1 MMENDYGFGA
11 PPIGRPADI
20 VDAPPA
26 APFRAIMFTIIGG
39 DGKEY
44 GPVPANQLRD
54 WIAAG
59 RANLD
64 TQAKAAGSAE
74 WRRVGDYVEFG
85 APSLVAPAIP
95 SEGADQ
101 AALPLTEPA
110 AASPAASAPLANRGE
125 RLLAQ
130 ILDNVIGL
138 ACALP
143 GLILM
148 ALAAARAGFGFGTD
162 LDKLTTAA
170 GFSAGLM
177 VTLAALVALAAVQL
191 WMVVTSGQTIGKR
204 VLDLRIVTFE
214 DGTNPGFVKVFL
226 LRAVLPAVLGAI
238 PLIGL
243 PFTLADYGFIF
254 RADRRCL
261 HDLIAG
267 TKVIKV

>member
-1 MMENDYGFGA
+1 
-11 PPIGRPADI
+11 
-20 VDAPPA
+20 
-26 APFRAIMFTIIGG
+26 MFTIIGG

-64 TQAKAAGSAE
+64 TQAKAAGSEE

-95 SEGADQ
+95 SEGADP

-110 AASPAASAPLANRGE
+110 TASAAASAPLASRGE

-130 ILDNVIGL
+130 VLDNVIGL

-143 GLILM
+143 GLVMM
-148 ALAAARAGFGFGTD
+148 ALAAVSAGFGFGTD

-204 VLDLRIVTFE
+204 VLDLRIVTFQDE
-214 DGTNPGFVKVFL
+214 TNPGFVKVFL
-226 LRAVLPAVLGAI
+226 LRAVLPALIGAI
-238 PLIGL
+238 PLIGV
-243 PFTLADYGFIF
+243 PFALTDYCFIF
-254 RADRRCL
+254 RPDRRCI

>member
-1 MMENDYGFGA
+1 MALA
-11 PPIGRPADI
+11 PPWRAPIRRPTDT

-26 APFRAIMFTIIGG
+26 PRFLPLMFTIIGG

-64 TQAKAAGSAE
+64 TQAKAAGSEE

-85 APSLVAPAIP
+85 APALVAPP
-95 SEGADQ
+95 KPGKDADP
-101 AALPLTEPA
+101 AALPPPA
-110 AASPAASAPLANRGE
+110 SAAETAPLAGRGE

-143 GLILM
+143 GLIMM
-148 ALAAARAGFGFGTD
+148 ALAAARAGLGFGTT

-170 GFSAGLM
+170 GFGAGLM
-177 VTLAALVALAAVQL
+177 VALAAVLALAAVQL

-204 VLDLRIVTFE
+204 VLGVRIVTFQDE
-214 DGTNPGFVKVFL
+214 TNPGFVKVFL
-226 LRAVLPAVLGAI
+226 LRAMLPAVVGAI
-238 PLIGL
+238 PLIGV

>member
-1 MMENDYGFGA
+1 
-11 PPIGRPADI
+11 
-20 VDAPPA
+20 
-26 APFRAIMFTIIGG
+26 MFTIIGG

-64 TQAKAAGSAE
+64 TQAKAAGSEE

-85 APSLVAPAIP
+85 APSPVAPAIP
-95 SEGADQ
+95 SEEADP
-101 AALPLTEPA
+101 AALPVPETA
-110 AASPAASAPLANRGE
+110 AASAPLAGRGE

-130 ILDNVIGL
+130 TLDNVIGL

-143 GLILM
+143 GLIMM
-148 ALAAARAGFGFGTD
+148 ALAAVSAGFGLGTD

-170 GFSAGLM
+170 GFGAGLM

-204 VLDLRIVTFE
+204 VLDLRIVTFQDE
-214 DGTNPGFVKVFL
+214 ANPGFVKVFL
-226 LRAVLPAVLGAI
+226 LRAVLPALIGAI
-238 PLIGL
+238 PLIGV
-243 PFTLADYGFIF
+243 PFALTDYCFIF
-254 RADRRCL
+254 RPDRRCL

>member
-1 MMENDYGFGA
+1 
-11 PPIGRPADI
+11 
-20 VDAPPA
+20 
-26 APFRAIMFTIIGG
+26 MFTIIGG

-44 GPVPANQLRD
+44 GPVPANQLRE

-64 TQAKAAGSAE
+64 TKAKAHGADE
-74 WRRVGDYVEFG
+74 WRRLGDYVDFG
-85 APSLVAPAIP
+85 APAPVPP
-95 SEGADQ
+95 SISGAD
-101 AALPLTEPA
+101 ADTSEAPLPEPVA
-110 AASPAASAPLANRGE
+110 ETAPLAGRRE

-143 GLILM
+143 GLIMM
-148 ALAAARAGFGFGTD
+148 ALAAARAGLGFGTT

-170 GFSAGLM
+170 GFGAGLM
-177 VTLAALVALAAVQL
+177 VALAALLALAAVQL

-204 VLDLRIVTFE
+204 VLGVRIVTFQDE
-214 DGTNPGFVKVFL
+214 TNPGFVKVFL
-226 LRAVLPAVLGAI
+226 LRAVLPALVGAI
-238 PLIGL
+238 PLIGV
-243 PFTLADYGFIF
+243 PFALADYGFIF

>member
-1 MMENDYGFGA
+1 
-11 PPIGRPADI
+11 
-20 VDAPPA
+20 
-26 APFRAIMFTIIGG
+26 MFTIIGG

-64 TQAKAAGSAE
+64 TQAKAAGSEE

-85 APSLVAPAIP
+85 APSPVAPAIP
-95 SEGADQ
+95 SEEADP
-101 AALPLTEPA
+101 AALPVPETA
-110 AASPAASAPLANRGE
+110 AASAPLAGRGE

-130 ILDNVIGL
+130 TLDNVIGL

-143 GLILM
+143 GLIMM
-148 ALAAARAGFGFGTD
+148 ALAAVSAGFGLGTD

-170 GFSAGLM
+170 GFGAGLM
-177 VTLAALVALAAVQL
+177 VTLAALIALAAVQL

-204 VLDLRIVTFE
+204 VLDLRIVTFQDE
-214 DGTNPGFVKVFL
+214 ANPGFVKVFL
-226 LRAVLPAVLGAI
+226 LRAVLPALIGAI
-238 PLIGL
+238 PLIGV
-243 PFTLADYGFIF
+243 PFALTDYCFIF
-254 RADRRCL
+254 RPDRRCL

>member
-1 MMENDYGFGA
+1 
-11 PPIGRPADI
+11 
-20 VDAPPA
+20 
-26 APFRAIMFTIIGG
+26 MFTIIGG

-64 TQAKAAGSAE
+64 TQAKAAGSEE

-85 APSLVAPAIP
+85 APSPVAPSIP
-95 SEGADQ
+95 SEEADP
-101 AALPLTEPA
+101 AALPVPETA
-110 AASPAASAPLANRGE
+110 AASAPLASRGE

-130 ILDNVIGL
+130 VLDNVIGL

-143 GLILM
+143 GLIMM
-148 ALAAARAGFGFGTD
+148 ALAAVSAGFGLGTD

-170 GFSAGLM
+170 GFGAGLM
-177 VTLAALVALAAVQL
+177 VTLAALIALAAVQL

-204 VLDLRIVTFE
+204 VLDLRIVTFQDE
-214 DGTNPGFVKVFL
+214 ANPGFVKVFL
-226 LRAVLPAVLGAI
+226 LRAVLPALIGAI
-238 PLIGL
+238 PLIGA
-243 PFTLADYGFIF
+243 PFALTDYCFIF
-254 RADRRCL
+254 RPDRRCL

>member
-110 AASPAASAPLANRGE
+110 AASAPLANRGE